1 MDKTMKQFAIYSRK
15 SKFTGKGE
23 SIENQ
28 IEMCKKYIS
37 DHYGKEY
44 ADSAYVYEDE
54 GYSGKNLKRPQFKRM
69 IEDSKK
75 IKFDA
80 IVVYKLDRI
89 SRSVADFSNLIE
101 YLVQQDITFIS
112 AKESQFNG
120 TNIMG
125 KAMMQI
131 SSVFAELERATIAE
145 RIKDNMH
152 ELAKSGRWLGGTTPT
167 GFESE
172 SILHESANGKT
183 HTSCMLKPIPEEI
196 VIVKLIFDK
205 FIETNALS
213 QTEQF
218 LMNNGYTT
226 KTGKR
231 FSRFAIRAILTNP
244 VYCVADEDMYNYLV
258 ENKVDLF
265 SEQSEFDAIHGIMAY
280 NRTKQEQGKANK
292 EKSMTEWIVA
302 VAQHQGII
310 PGAKWV
316 QVQNMLNLNKSKCY
330 RKPRSNIALLSGV
343 LRCAECGD
351 YMRPK
356 TSGRLTK
363 NGEPAFV
370 YLCSTKEKSK
380 SHLCQVK
387 NVNGNKID
395 AEVIKA
401 IKDSQ
406 KTNSDASSRIASLK
420 KQINSANDTYEEEKA
435 TIREKV
441 KANEKEINEYV
452 DAFAKAHNK
461 TLMEMIEAKI
471 DKFCTENERLNSRL
485 EELDAL
491 TQQNNLSALEFDV
504 ISKKLSS
511 VSNSI
516 DDYTVDEKRKLIKSV
531 IQKVVWDG
539 EKAHIYRLDADGE
552 CDLSGI
558 QDMQHIEPLCE
569 DSK

>member
-1 MDKTMKQFAIYSRK
+1 MSAQIKQFAIYSRK

-28 IEMCKKYIS
+28 IEMCKEYIKQKY
-37 DHYGKEY
+37 GQEA
-44 ADSAYVYEDE
+44 ADTARVYEDE

-75 IKFDA
+75 IKIDA

-89 SRSVADFSNLIE
+89 SRNVADFSKLIDD
-101 YLVQQDITFIS
+101 LFKRDIAFIS
-112 AKESQFNG
+112 VTEKDFDGSTAMN
-120 TNIMG
+120 
-125 KAMMQI
+125 KAMMYI
-131 SSVFAELERATIAE
+131 SSVFAELERETIAE
-145 RIKDNMH
+145 RIRDNMR

-205 FIETNALS
+205 FIEVNSLS

-218 LMNNGYTT
+218 LMNNGYTS

-244 VYCVADEDMYNYLV
+244 VYCVADEDMYNYLTQ
-258 ENKVDLF
+258 NDADLF
-265 SEQSEFDAIHGIMAY
+265 SEKSAFDGVHAIMAY
-280 NRTKQEQGKANK
+280 NKTKQTQGQANK
-292 EKSMTEWIVA
+292 VKPLSEWIVA
-302 VAQHQGII
+302 VGKHKGII
-310 PGAKWV
+310 PGEKWV

-356 TSGRLTK
+356 MSGRLTK
-363 NGEPAFV
+363 NGEPSFV

-380 SHLCQVK
+380 SHLCHVK

-395 AEVIKA
+395 AEVINA

-452 DAFAKAHNK
+452 DAFAKAHNE

-471 DKFCTENERLNSRL
+471 DKFCTENERLHSRL

-531 IQKVVWDG
+531 IKEVRWDG
-539 EKAHIYRLDADGE
+539 KEAHIYRLDADGE

-558 QDMQHIEPLCE
+558 ADAQQSVPLCE
-569 DSK
+569 YSK

>member
-75 IKFDA
+75 IKIDA

-89 SRSVADFSNLIE
+89 SRNVADFSKLIDD
-101 YLVQQDITFIS
+101 LFKRDIAFIS
-112 AKESQFNG
+112 VTEKDFDGSTAMN
-120 TNIMG
+120 
-125 KAMMQI
+125 KAMMYI
-131 SSVFAELERATIAE
+131 SSVFAELERETIAE
-145 RIKDNMH
+145 RIRDNMH

-172 SILHESANGKT
+172 SIIHESTSGKA

-205 FIETNALS
+205 FIEVNSLS

-218 LMNNGYTT
+218 LMNNGYTS
-226 KTGKR
+226 KNGKR

-244 VYCVADEDMYNYLV
+244 VYCTADEDMYNYLTQ
-258 ENKVDLF
+258 NDADLF
-265 SEQSEFDAIHGIMAY
+265 SEKSAFDGVHAIMAY
-280 NRTKQEQGKANK
+280 NKTKQTQGQANK
-292 EKSMTEWIVA
+292 VKPLSEWIVA
-302 VAQHQGII
+302 VGKHEGII
-310 PGAKWV
+310 SGAKWV
-316 QVQNMLNLNKSKCY
+316 QVQNMLDLNKSKSY
-330 RKPRSNIALLSGV
+330 RKPRSNTALLSGV

-356 TSGRLTK
+356 TSGRLTAD
-363 NGEPAFV
+363 GEPAFV
-370 YLCSTKEKSK
+370 YLCSIKEKSK
-380 SHLCQVK
+380 SHLCHVK

-406 KTNSDASSRIASLK
+406 KTNSDALKQIAALK
-420 KQINSANDTYEEEKA
+420 KQLSSANDNYEEEKVV
-435 TIREKV
+435 IKDKIKV
-441 KANEKEINEYV
+441 NENEINLRV
-452 DAFAKAHNK
+452 DKFIKAQDAFIEEKIKAQISE
-461 TLMEMIEAKI
+461 LR
-471 DKFCTENERLNSRL
+471 TENERLNSRL

-504 ISKKLSS
+504 ISKKLS
-511 VSNSI
+511 
-516 DDYTVDEKRKLIKSV
+516 
-531 IQKVVWDG
+531 
-539 EKAHIYRLDADGE
+539 
-552 CDLSGI
+552 
-558 QDMQHIEPLCE
+558 
-569 DSK
+569 

>member
-1 MDKTMKQFAIYSRK
+1 MSAQIKQFAIYSRK

-37 DHYGKEY
+37 DNYGKEF
-44 ADSAYVYEDE
+44 ADNACVYEDE
-54 GYSGKNLKRPQFKRM
+54 GFSGKNLKRPQFQKM
-69 IEDSKK
+69 LKESKEG
-75 IKFDA
+75 KFDA
-80 IVVYKLDRI
+80 IVVYRLDRI
-89 SRSVADFSNLIE
+89 SRNVGDFAKLIE
-101 YLVQQDITFIS
+101 DLVNRNIAFIS
-112 AKESQFNG
+112 TKEKDFDGS
-120 TNIMG
+120 T
-125 KAMMQI
+125 AMNRAMLHI
-131 SSVFAELERATIAE
+131 ASAFAELERETIAE
-145 RIKDNMH
+145 RIRDNMH

-183 HTSCMLKPIPEEI
+183 HTSCILKPIPEEI

-244 VYCVADEDMYNYLV
+244 VYCVADEDMYNYLTQ
-258 ENKVDLF
+258 NDADLF
-265 SEQSEFDAIHGIMAY
+265 SEKSAFDGVHAIMAY
-280 NRTKQEQGKANK
+280 NKTKQQQGNANK
-292 EKSMTEWIVA
+292 VKPLSEWIVA
-302 VAQHQGII
+302 VGKHEGII
-310 PGAKWV
+310 SGAKWV
-316 QVQNMLNLNKSKCY
+316 QVQNMLDLNKSKSY

-356 TSGRLTK
+356 MSGRLTAD
-363 NGEPAFV
+363 GEPSFV

-380 SHLCQVK
+380 SHLCHVK

-420 KQINSANDTYEEEKA
+420 KQLSSANDNYEEEKVV
-435 TIREKV
+435 IKDKI
-441 KANEKEINEYV
+441 KANDNEINLRV
-452 DAFAKAHNK
+452 DKFIKVQDAFIEERIKAQI
-461 TLMEMIEAKI
+461 TELR
-471 DKFCTENERLNSRL
+471 TENERLNSRL

-531 IQKVVWDG
+531 IKEVRWDG
-539 EKAHIYRLDADGE
+539 KEAHIYRLDADGE

-558 QDMQHIEPLCE
+558 QDMQHIEPLGE